1 MLRNVA
7 IKLSLHTGSVTLG
20 LGIDLNV
27 VQWEKLNLCQKLLTV
42 FNK

>member
-7 IKLSLHTGSVTLG
+7 IKPSLHTGSVTLR

-27 VQWEKLNLCQKLLTV
+27 VQWEKLNLCQKRINL
-42 FNK
+42 F